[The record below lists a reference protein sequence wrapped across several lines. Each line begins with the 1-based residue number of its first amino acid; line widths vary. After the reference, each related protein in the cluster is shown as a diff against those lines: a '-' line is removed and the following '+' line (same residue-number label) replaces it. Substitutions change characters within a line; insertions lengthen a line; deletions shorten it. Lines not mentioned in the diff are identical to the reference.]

1 MIEIIGEEGTAEY
14 DAAIA
19 LANSFDAMWPGL
31 KNSPVSQEHIKIAAN
46 VKISGYRISDV
57 DVVVSGVF
65 NRERRFIPKKI
76 INDKTGKPL
85 VKRDPITVQN
95 FVIVIEVKDHTE
107 DGIQVIGDKVSVKY
121 SRGGATGWKSAT
133 DQNVEQVHA
142 IHAYLKD
149 FGQDVYVHRCL
160 FMRGI
165 TSLDVGAVITAG
177 FSGPDFLTSLAHTS
191 RVSYTSKGYTLSS
204 GTSSSIL
211 QILNAPIF
219 KTITPSALDRR
230 RMDLIVSN
238 SPESKEL
245 LGNLGSKMISL
256 RGHGGSGKT
265 VMCLQAAW
273 EAYNKNDC
281 RTLVLTYNQALAADI
296 RRLLALLR
304 IPSNAEQ
311 GGILVDTVMSF
322 MFSWFYALRLI
333 DSADLVFESYESL
346 CTSAIELIK
355 GGAVTP
361 ADIEAIVKLT
371 PDRYDFDAI
380 VIDEA
385 QDWPQPEADL
395 IKLLYPIK
403 SICLADGLDQL
414 LRGKRTDWAKDVP
427 DENRAIIPLKKCLR
441 MKRNLAVFANKAAE
455 AGNLNWS
462 VGPNDMAGGGKI
474 IILLADY
481 SYDPTLHS
489 GLIEAAKNKGNSE
502 IDFLF
507 CLPSSQLIKD
517 VNNTKSNLGNYL
529 TSQGYEIWNG
539 VDEKQRKD
547 FPRSKHQYRLVHYNS
562 CRGLEGWTVILEQ
575 ADSYWEESF
584 NNKKNE
590 ALSISSKEEESFEDL
605 DELASSFA
613 WQRIM
618 IALTRPID
626 TLVISLKDRNSIFSK
641 AILNIAYKNPEF
653 IELID

>member
-19 LANSFDAMWPGL
+19 IAKSFDVMWPGV
-31 KNSPVSQEHIKIAAN
+31 KSSPINQEHIKVAAN
-46 VKISGYRISDV
+46 VKISGYKISDI

-76 INDKTGKPL
+76 INDTTGKPL

-107 DGIQVIGDKVSVKY
+107 DGVQIIGDKVSVKY
-121 SRGGATGWKSAT
+121 SRGASSGWKSAT
-133 DQNVEQVHA
+133 DQNIEQVHA
-142 IHAYLKD
+142 IHTYLKNL
-149 FGQDVYVHRCL
+149 GQDVYVHRCL

-165 TSLDVGAVITAG
+165 TSLDVGSVITAG

-191 RVSYTSKGYTLSS
+191 RVIYTSKGYTLSS

-211 QILNAPIF
+211 QTLSAPIF

-245 LGNLGSKMISL
+245 LENLGSKMISL

-273 EAYNKNDC
+273 EAYNKNDS
-281 RTLVLTYNQALAADI
+281 RTLVLTYNHALAADI
-296 RRLLALLR
+296 KRLLALLR

-311 GGILVDTVMSF
+311 GGILIDTVMSF
-322 MFSWFYALRLI
+322 MFSWFYALGLI
-333 DSADLVFESYESL
+333 DSADLVFERYESL
-346 CTSAIELIK
+346 CRTAIELIQ
-355 GGAVTP
+355 GGALTS
-361 ADIEAIVKLT
+361 ADIKTVIKSA

-395 IKLLYPIK
+395 IKLLYPVK

-414 LRGKRTDWAKDVP
+414 LRGKRTDWTKDVP
-427 DENRAIIPLKKCLR
+427 EESRALIPLNRCLR
-441 MKRNLAVFANKAAE
+441 MKRNLAVFANKVAE
-455 AGNLNWS
+455 AGRLNWS
-462 VGPNDMAGGGKI
+462 ISPNDMAGGGKI
-474 IILLADY
+474 IVLLADY
-481 SYDPTLHS
+481 IQNPSLHAD
-489 GLIEAAKNKGNSE
+489 LVEAAKNKGNSE

-507 CLPSSQLIKD
+507 CLPSGQLIKD
-517 VNNTKSNLGNYL
+517 GSHTKSYLGNCL
-529 TSQGYEIWNG
+529 ISQGYDVWNG

-547 FPRSKHQYRLVHYNS
+547 FPRSTSQFRLVHYNS
-562 CRGLEGWTVILEQ
+562 CRGLEGWTVVLEY
-575 ADSYWEESF
+575 ADEYWEESF
-584 NNKKNE
+584 QNRKNDAVANN
-590 ALSISSKEEESFEDL
+590 EEFSFEDIN
-605 DELASSFA
+605 DIASTFA
-613 WQRIM
+613 WQTIM

-626 TLVISLKDRNSIFSK
+626 TLVISLKNHDSVFSK
-641 AILNIAYKNPEF
+641 AILDIANKNREF
-653 IELID
+653 IEILN

>member
-19 LANSFDAMWPGL
+19 LSNSFDVMWPGI

-57 DVVVSGVF
+57 DVVVSGIF

-76 INDKTGKPL
+76 INDKTGKPI

-95 FVIVIEVKDHTE
+95 FVIVIEVKDHPE
-107 DGIQVIGDKVSVKY
+107 GSIQVIGDKVSVKY
-121 SRGGATGWKSAT
+121 SRGGSAGWKSAT

-149 FGQDVYVHRCL
+149 LGQDVYVHRCL
-160 FMRGI
+160 YMRGI
-165 TSLDVGAVITAG
+165 TSSDVGSVIAAG
-177 FSGPDFLTSLAHTS
+177 FSGPDLLTSIAQTS
-191 RVSYTSKGYTLSS
+191 RVSFTSKGYILSS
-204 GTSSSIL
+204 AYNASIL

-230 RMDLIVSN
+230 RMDLIISS

-245 LGNLGSKMISL
+245 FENLGTKMISL

-273 EAYNKNDC
+273 ETYNKKNS

-296 RRLLALLR
+296 KRLLALLR
-304 IPSNAEQ
+304 IPSNVEE

-322 MFSWFYALRLI
+322 MFSWFYALKLI
-333 DSADLVFESYESL
+333 DSADQFLESYESL
-346 CTSAIELIK
+346 CLSAIELIQ
-355 GGAVTP
+355 GGAVTE
-361 ADIEAIVKLT
+361 ADIKAIVKLS

-380 VIDEA
+380 FIDEA
-385 QDWPQPEADL
+385 QDWPQSEADL

-403 SICLADGLDQL
+403 SICIADGIDQL
-414 LRGKRTDWAKDVP
+414 LRGKRTDWNKNVSN
-427 DENRAIIPLKKCLR
+427 ENRGVISLNRCLR
-441 MKRNLAVFANKAAE
+441 MKRNLAVFANKVAE
-455 AGNLNWS
+455 AGRINWAVS
-462 VGPNDMAGGGKI
+462 PNDMAGGGKV
-474 IILLADY
+474 IILIGDY
-481 SYDPTLHS
+481 SNNPSLHPS
-489 GLIEAAKNKGNSE
+489 LVEAAKSKGNSE

-507 CLPSSQLIKD
+507 CMPSTQLIKD
-517 VNNTKSNLGNYL
+517 DSNTQSHLGNFL
-529 TSQGYEIWNG
+529 LNQGYEIWNG

-547 FPRSKHQYRLVHYNS
+547 FPRSKGQFRLVHYNS
-562 CRGLEGWTVILEQ
+562 CRGLEGWTVILEH
-575 ADSYWEESF
+575 ADSYWNECF
-584 NNKKNE
+584 RNRKND
-590 ALSISSKEEESFEDL
+590 ALLNQEPFLFEDVE
-605 DELASSFA
+605 ELASSFA

-626 TLVISLKDRNSIFSK
+626 TLVVSLKEQDSIFSK
-641 AILNIAYKNPEF
+641 AILDIAYKNSEF
-653 IELID
+653 IEIQKA

>member
-14 DAAIA
+14 EAALA
-19 LANSFDAMWPGL
+19 VANSFDAMWPGL
-31 KNSPVSQEHIKIAAN
+31 KNSPVSQEQLKIAAN

-57 DVVVSGVF
+57 DIVLSGVF

-76 INDKTGKPL
+76 VNDKSGKPL

-95 FVIVIEVKDHTE
+95 FVVVIEVKDHTE

-121 SRGGATGWKSAT
+121 SRGGSAGWKSAT
-133 DQNVEQVHA
+133 DQNIEQVHA
-142 IHAYLKD
+142 IHSYLKD
-149 FGQDVYVHRCL
+149 LGHDVYVHRCL

-165 TSLDVGAVITAG
+165 TSLDVGGVIASS
-177 FSGPDFLTSLAHTS
+177 FSGPDFLTSVAQTS
-191 RVSYTSKGYTLSS
+191 RVSFTSKGYTIFSA
-204 GTSSSIL
+204 TSSSII

-245 LGNLGSKMISL
+245 LENLGSKMISL

-273 EAYNKNDC
+273 ESYNNKDS

-322 MFSWFYALRLI
+322 MFSWFHALRLI
-333 DSADLVFESYESL
+333 NSADLVFEDYESL

-361 ADIEAIVKLT
+361 TDIEAIVKSA
-371 PDRYDFDAI
+371 PEKYDFDAI

-385 QDWPQPEADL
+385 QDWPQSEADL
-395 IKLLYPIK
+395 IKLLYPVK

-414 LRGKRTDWAKDVP
+414 LRGIRTDWTKDVP
-427 DENRAIIPLKKCLR
+427 YEIRAILPLKKCLR

-462 VGPNDMAGGGKI
+462 ISPNDNAGGGKV
-474 IILLADY
+474 IILLANY
-481 SYDPTLHS
+481 SDDPTLHS
-489 GLIEAAKNKGNSE
+489 TLIEAAKNKGNSE

-507 CLPSSQLIKD
+507 CLPSSELIKD
-517 VNNTKSNLGNYL
+517 INNTKSYLGNCL
-529 TSQGYEIWNG
+529 TSRGYEIWNG
-539 VDEKQRKD
+539 LDEKQRKD
-547 FPRSKHQYRLVHYNS
+547 FPRSKHQFRLVHFNS

-575 ADSYWEESF
+575 ADSYWEECF
-584 NNKKNE
+584 NNQKNTV
-590 ALSISSKEEESFEDL
+590 LSSNDHGSFEDI

-626 TLVISLKDRNSIFSK
+626 TLVISLKERNSIFSQ
-641 AILNIAYKNPEF
+641 AILNIAYNNPEF

>member
-19 LANSFDAMWPGL
+19 VANSFDAMWPGL
-31 KNSPVSQEHIKIAAN
+31 KNSSISQEHLKIAAN

-121 SRGGATGWKSAT
+121 SRGGSTGWKSAT
-133 DQNVEQVHA
+133 DQNIEQVHA

-149 FGQDVYVHRCL
+149 LGHDVYVHRCL

-165 TSLDVGAVITAG
+165 TSLDVGSVITAG
-177 FSGPDFLTSLAHTS
+177 FSGLDFLTSVAHTS
-191 RVSYTSKGYTLSS
+191 RVNYTSKGFTLSS
-204 GTSSSIL
+204 GTGSSIL

-245 LGNLGSKMISL
+245 LENLGSKMISL

-265 VMCLQAAW
+265 VMCLQAAR

-281 RTLVLTYNQALAADI
+281 RTLVLTYNQALTADI

-333 DSADLVFESYESL
+333 DSADLVYESYESL
-346 CTSAIELIK
+346 CSSTIELIK
-355 GGAVTP
+355 AGAVTDD
-361 ADIEAIVKLT
+361 DIKTIVNSAPEK
-371 PDRYDFDAI
+371 YDFDAI
-380 VIDEA
+380 FIDEA
-385 QDWPQPEADL
+385 QDWPQSEADL
-395 IKLLYPIK
+395 IKLLYPVK

-414 LRGKRTDWAKDVP
+414 LRGKRTDWTKNVP
-427 DENRAIIPLKKCLR
+427 DQSRMIIPLKKCLR
-441 MKRNLAVFANKAAE
+441 MKRNLAVFANKTAE
-455 AGNLNWS
+455 TGNLNWS
-462 VGPNDMAGGGKI
+462 ISPNDMAGGGKV
-474 IILLADY
+474 IILLTDY
-481 SYDPTLHS
+481 SHDPTLHA
-489 GLIEAAKNKGNSE
+489 GLVEAAKNKGNSE

-517 VNNTKSNLGNYL
+517 VNYTKSNRGDCLI
-529 TSQGYEIWNG
+529 SQGYEIWNG
-539 VDEKQRKD
+539 VDENQRKD
-547 FPRSKHQYRLVHYNS
+547 FPRSKHQFRLLHYNS

-575 ADSYWEESF
+575 ADSYWEECF
-584 NNKKNE
+584 NKRKSE
-590 ALSISSKEEESFEDL
+590 AQSNKEEFSFEDIG
-605 DELASSFA
+605 ELASSFA
-613 WQRIM
+613 WQKIM

-626 TLVISLKDRNSIFSK
+626 TLVISLKRPNSIFSK
-641 AILNIAYKNPEF
+641 AILDIAYKNQEF